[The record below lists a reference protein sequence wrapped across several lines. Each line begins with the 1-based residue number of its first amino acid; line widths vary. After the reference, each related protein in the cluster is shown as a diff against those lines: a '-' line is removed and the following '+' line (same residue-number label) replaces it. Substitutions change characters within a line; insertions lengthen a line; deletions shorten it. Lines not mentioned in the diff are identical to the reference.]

1 MNRPPLGAPIWAPIR
16 APIWAPTLTGAP
28 NHDAT
33 AHGCVDFAP
42 CGERDNPGK
51 TK

>member
-1 MNRPPLGAPIWAPIR
+1 MNRPPLGAPIRAPVR

-28 NHDAT
+28 KRRAR

-42 CGERDNPGK
+42 CGERDKPGK
-51 TK
+51 TE